1 MPQTLEI
8 EYKPQA
14 AVVWL
19 SRPDVR
25 NAVDPLM
32 VQELAETFEMLG
44 RDPQVRAIVLAGR
57 GIGFC
62 AGADIGQA
70 RYGAQPGEQDERA
83 DALACAAMLH
93 TIYSC
98 PKATI
103 ARVHGICMSVG
114 MGLVAAC
121 DITIAS
127 AQATFA
133 LPETRLGLVPA
144 VIAPYVLRA
153 IGPRQATRWFLTGE
167 TFSAAEAWRIGFV
180 HDLCEADSL
189 DLRISALVDTFMLT
203 APDAVMATKRL
214 VHEVQLRALDEEMAP
229 SRTGGADG
237 VDEIDA
243 EGIASD
249 AREKHSGESHSA
261 NDGEGLAAEPGT
273 PDSPP
278 AKLATAAAVATAA
291 TVAANAGLPLELAVA
306 GNQPSGLAPV

>member
-1 MPQTLEI
+1 
-8 EYKPQA
+8 
-14 AVVWL
+14 
-19 SRPDVR
+19 
-25 NAVDPLM
+25 
-32 VQELAETFEMLG
+32 MLN
-44 RDPQVRAIVLAGR
+44 
-57 GIGFC
+57 
-62 AGADIGQA
+62 
-70 RYGAQPGEQDERA
+70 
-83 DALACAAMLH
+83 

-203 APDAVMATKRL
+203 APDAVLATKRL

-229 SRTGGADG
+229 PPSRTGGADG

-243 EGIASD
+243 GGIARD
-249 AREKHSGESHSA
+249 AREKEPGGPAGA
-261 NDGEGLAAEPGT
+261 NEGEGLAANLAT
-273 PDSPP
+273 PATPP
-278 AKLATAAAVATAA
+278 AKLAAVASSASLSVEWAA
-291 TVAANAGLPLELAVA
+291 G
-306 GNQPSGLAPV
+306 GNLPSGLAPV

>member
-25 NAVDPLM
+25 NAIDPLM
-32 VQELAETFEMLG
+32 VQELAETFETLG
-44 RDPQVRAIVLAGR
+44 KDPQVRAIVLAGR

-70 RYGAQPGEQDERA
+70 RYGTQPGEQDERA

-214 VHEVQLRALDEEMAP
+214 VHEVQLRALDEEMSPP

-243 EGIASD
+243 GGTARD
-249 AREKHSGESHSA
+249 AREKAPGGQA
-261 NDGEGLAAEPGT
+261 DTNDGEGLAANLAAPAA
-273 PDSPP
+273 PP
-278 AKLATAAAVATAA
+278 AKLAAVAATAS
-291 TVAANAGLPLELAVA
+291 LPAEWTAA

>member
-32 VQELAETFEMLG
+32 VQELTEAFEALG

-62 AGADIGQA
+62 AGADIGQT
-70 RYGAQPGEQDERA
+70 RYGAQPGEQDDRA

-114 MGLVAAC
+114 MGLAAAC

-127 AQATFA
+127 AHATFA

-144 VIAPYVLRA
+144 LIAPYVLRA

-167 TFSAAEAWRIGFV
+167 TFSATEAWRIGFV
-180 HDLCEADSL
+180 HDLCEPESL
-189 DLRISALVDTFMLT
+189 DMRIAALVDTFMLT
-203 APDAVMATKRL
+203 APDAVLATKQL
-214 VHEVQLRALDEEMAP
+214 VHELPLRAMEKKSADPAAAP
-229 SRTGGADG
+229 PA
-237 VDEIDA
+237 
-243 EGIASD
+243 
-249 AREKHSGESHSA
+249 
-261 NDGEGLAAEPGT
+261 T
-273 PDSPP
+273 PDIGEAGGSNADPAAGAPAADAMVRGASP
-278 AKLATAAAVATAA
+278 
-291 TVAANAGLPLELAVA
+291 GLSGNRLPEWIVA
-306 GNQPSGLAPV
+306 GDHPSGLAPV

>member
-1 MPQTLEI
+1 MPHTLEI

-32 VQELAETFEMLG
+32 VRELMETFEKLG
-44 RDPQVRAIVLAGR
+44 SDPQVRAIVLAGR

-62 AGADIGQA
+62 AGTDIGQA
-70 RYGAQPGEQDERA
+70 LYGSEPGQEDERA

-93 TIYSC
+93 TLYTC

-127 AQATFA
+127 SQATFA

-144 VIAPYVLRA
+144 LIAPYVLRA

-167 TFSAAEAWRIGFV
+167 TFSASEAWRIGFV
-180 HDLCEADSL
+180 HDLCEPESL
-189 DLRISALVDTFMLT
+189 DMRIAALVDTFMLT
-203 APDAVMATKRL
+203 APDAVSATKQM
-214 VHEVQLRALDEEMAP
+214 VHEVGPRRPGGTPAMPAPAAPLPGAAVSESIGSVTGATALPAGRLP
-229 SRTGGADG
+229 
-237 VDEIDA
+237 
-243 EGIASD
+243 
-249 AREKHSGESHSA
+249 
-261 NDGEGLAAEPGT
+261 EGLATDGAPPG
-273 PDSPP
+273 
-278 AKLATAAAVATAA
+278 LATV
-291 TVAANAGLPLELAVA
+291 
-306 GNQPSGLAPV
+306 

>member
-14 AVVWL
+14 AWVWL

-25 NAVDPLM
+25 NAIDPLM
-32 VQELAETFEMLG
+32 VRELTETFQALG

-70 RYGAQPGEQDERA
+70 RYGTQPGEADETDERA
-83 DALACAAMLH
+83 DALACAEMLH
-93 TIYSC
+93 TIYAC

-114 MGLVAAC
+114 MGLAAAC

-127 AQATFA
+127 SQATFA

-144 VIAPYVLRA
+144 VISPYVLRA

-180 HDLCEADSL
+180 HDLCEPESL

-203 APDAVMATKRL
+203 APDAVSATKQM
-214 VHEVQLRALDEEMAP
+214 VHDLPLRSLDADTAEDQHDGGNSDGRSGGRSDGRNEGPADGIGK
-229 SRTGGADG
+229 GGALNT
-237 VDEIDA
+237 A
-243 EGIASD
+243 
-249 AREKHSGESHSA
+249 
-261 NDGEGLAAEPGT
+261 P
-273 PDSPP
+273 
-278 AKLATAAAVATAA
+278 ATAGAAVDAI
-291 TVAANAGLPLELAVA
+291 GAVA
-306 GNQPSGLAPV
+306 SSAAVLGARLPDWVVAGDAPTGLTPV

>member
-32 VQELAETFEMLG
+32 VQELSEAFEALG

-70 RYGAQPGEQDERA
+70 RYGAQPGEQDDRT

-114 MGLVAAC
+114 MGLAAAC

-127 AQATFA
+127 SQATFA

-153 IGPRQATRWFLTGE
+153 IGPRHATRWFLTGE
-167 TFSAAEAWRIGFV
+167 TFSATEAWRIGFV
-180 HDLCEADSL
+180 HDLCEPESL
-189 DLRISALVDTFMLT
+189 DMRIAALVDTFMLT
-203 APDAVMATKRL
+203 APDAVSATKDL
-214 VHEVQLRALDEEMAP
+214 VHELPVRATTDDAAP
-229 SRTGGADG
+229 ASPDGGLVGPMGPTSGTG
-237 VDEIDA
+237 
-243 EGIASD
+243 
-249 AREKHSGESHSA
+249 SA
-261 NDGEGLAAEPGT
+261 GGPGT
-273 PDSPP
+273 S
-278 AKLATAAAVATAA
+278 
-291 TVAANAGLPLELAVA
+291 VA
-306 GNQPSGLAPV
+306 GASPAPDVMGAVVASAVLPGARLPQWIVTGDFPSGLVSI

>member
-25 NAVDPLM
+25 NAMDPLM
-32 VQELAETFEMLG
+32 VQELDETFQALG

-70 RYGAQPGEQDERA
+70 RYGTQPGEEDARA

-114 MGLVAAC
+114 MGLAAAC

-127 AQATFA
+127 SQATFA
-133 LPETRLGLVPA
+133 LPETRLGLAPA

-153 IGPRQATRWFLTGE
+153 IGPRHATRWFLTGE
-167 TFSAAEAWRIGFV
+167 TFSATEAWRIGFV
-180 HDLCEADSL
+180 HDLCEPESL
-189 DLRISALVDTFMLT
+189 DMRISALVDTFMLT
-203 APDAVMATKRL
+203 APDAVSATKQL
-214 VHEVQLRALDEEMAP
+214 VHDLPLRSLD
-229 SRTGGADG
+229 ADAAG
-237 VDEIDA
+237 TDGHQGNAA
-243 EGIASD
+243 EGHGNGGGGGLSTNANAD
-249 AREKHSGESHSA
+249 A
-261 NDGEGLAAEPGT
+261 DPAAG
-273 PDSPP
+273 
-278 AKLATAAAVATAA
+278 AAAAAAIGALATSAAVQGTRLPDW
-291 TVAANAGLPLELAVA
+291 VVVGNLPAGP
-306 GNQPSGLAPV
+306 APA